1 MKIPE
6 IFFDRKTV
14 KLLRYIKRHPY
25 DRLSDIQKKFGE
37 SADSTLIINLCLAD
51 YLIAIKNDGTYT
63 NFKDGNFVL
72 FSDETFWIS
81 PKGKQVLDDRFDRL
95 WQWSIPT
102 IISVA
107 ALIISIFK

>member
-14 KLLRYIKRHPY
+14 KLLRYIKWHPY
-25 DRLSDIQKKFGE
+25 DCLSDILKKFGE
-37 SADSTLIINLCLAD
+37 SVDSMMIINLCLAD
-51 YLIAIKNDGTYT
+51 YLIAQKKDGTYT
-63 NFKDGNFVL
+63 NFKDNNLDL
-72 FSDETFWIS
+72 FSDDTFTIS
-81 PKGKQVLDDRFDRL
+81 RKGKQFLDDRFDRF

-107 ALIISIFK
+107 ALIISIMK